1 MTDKKP
7 KITFPD
13 GYWQEYMP
21 NCFRFWHPEELEEA
35 VNWRQKVIKQ
45 SSNSEEV
52 KKSLYRFDPE
62 AVIVYNKHPE
72 KGASQMLVI
81 LDILKKHGK
90 PVSIEDFFP
99 IIEKSKKLQTSQP
112 VDRIYK
118 HYHKTMLANNYIN
131 YE

>member
-1 MTDKKP
+1 MT
-7 KITFPD
+7 KITFPE
-13 GYWQEYMP
+13 GFWQEYMP
-21 NCFRFWHPEELEEA
+21 GCFRKWNPEELEKEA
-35 VNWRQKVIKQ
+35 NWREEVIKQ

-90 PVSIEDFFP
+90 PISVKDFIP

>member
-1 MTDKKP
+1 MT
-7 KITFPD
+7 KITFPE
-13 GYWQEYMP
+13 GFWQEYIP
-21 NCFRFWHPEELEEA
+21 GCFRWWSPEELEEA
-35 VNWRQKVIKQ
+35 VDWRQEVIKK
-45 SSNSEEV
+45 SSNSAEV
-52 KKSLYRFDPE
+52 KKSLFRFDPE
-62 AVIVYNKHPE
+62 AVIIYNKHPE

-90 PVSIEDFFP
+90 PISVEDFIP

-112 VDRIYK
+112 VERIYK

>member
-1 MTDKKP
+1 MT
-7 KITFPD
+7 KITFPE
-13 GYWQEYMP
+13 GFWQEYMP
-21 NCFRFWHPEELEEA
+21 GCFRKWHPEELEKEA
-35 VNWRQKVIKQ
+35 NWREEVIKQ
-45 SSNSEEV
+45 SSNSEEA

-81 LDILKKHGK
+81 LDILKRHGK